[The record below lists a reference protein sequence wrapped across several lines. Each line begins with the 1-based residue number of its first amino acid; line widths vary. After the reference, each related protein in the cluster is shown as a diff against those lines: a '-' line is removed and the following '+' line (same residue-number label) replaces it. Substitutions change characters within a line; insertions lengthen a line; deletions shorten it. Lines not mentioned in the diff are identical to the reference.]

1 MNRYRETQSLID
13 QYNLRGEQAIFISAQ
28 QADEALSAASM
39 LESGDGQT
47 YVESC
52 EKALHSM
59 NNLENIYHS
68 EKVRRTILTPGSC
81 HTVMTFRIF
90 EKARKEQRD
99 RDREAEMSKLMP
111 AIEILHGLTT
121 KMEVIFSRPSWI
133 CSTGLNSM
141 ALLGPGHDF
150 A

>member
-13 QYNLRGEQAIFISAQ
+13 QYNLRGEQAIFISVQ

-81 HTVMTFRIF
+81 HTVMTFVSLKRHA
-90 EKARKEQRD
+90 K
-99 RDREAEMSKLMP
+99 SNV
-111 AIEILHGLTT
+111 IEIVRQ
-121 KMEVIFSRPSWI
+121 KCPSS
-133 CSTGLNSM
+133 CPRSKFFM
-141 ALLGPGHDF
+141 D
-150 A
+150 